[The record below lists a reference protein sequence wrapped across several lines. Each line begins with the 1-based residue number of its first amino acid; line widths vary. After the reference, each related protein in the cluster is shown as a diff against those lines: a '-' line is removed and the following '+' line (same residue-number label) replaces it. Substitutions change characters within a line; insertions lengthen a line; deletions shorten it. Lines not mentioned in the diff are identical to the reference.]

1 MRFFEAIFPSLSTM
15 FHSGSQATLVNPQPP
30 IEFVCSKHSVLNT
43 LLLRDGKPCY
53 SISTLDKSVS
63 CTRITDLRT
72 QELLVTIQRR
82 WVASDAITFTQRYG
96 GDKLKLKEWLRLSES
111 QETASP

>member
-43 LLLRDGKPCY
+43 LLLRDGKPFY

-82 WVASDAITFTQRYG
+82 LLASDTITFTQRYG
-96 GDKLKLKEWLRLSES
+96 GEKLKLKEWLRFSGS

>member
-1 MRFFEAIFPSLSTM
+1 M

-30 IEFVCSKHSVLNT
+30 IELVCSKNSVLNT
-43 LLLRDGKPCY
+43 LLLRDGKPYY

-82 WVASDAITFTQRYG
+82 WVASDTITFTQRYG
-96 GDKLKLKEWLRLSES
+96 GEKLKLKEWLRHSGS
-111 QETASP
+111 QETDSP